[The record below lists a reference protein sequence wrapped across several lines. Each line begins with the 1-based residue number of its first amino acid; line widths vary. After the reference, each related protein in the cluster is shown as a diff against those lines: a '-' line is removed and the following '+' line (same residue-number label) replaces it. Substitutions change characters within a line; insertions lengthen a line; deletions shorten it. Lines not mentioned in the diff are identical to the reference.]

1 MTLRVSRNGMGHKMQ
16 NLQGVADTTYI
27 PLVARVYVTE
37 HFPEFFCDEKAV
49 EVGKKIPPEAL
60 NRIRKKSSEYAM
72 IASVARYHVLDR
84 VVRTFVSEHPEGCGI
99 INLGAGLETMA
110 ARLNLPKVMFYE
122 VDLPETVEL
131 REAFLEPL
139 PNEVVIAGDMFE
151 LSWIHKIDT
160 TVPLLII
167 VSGVFQYFS
176 EEKNTSF
183 IQALSR
189 HLPDS
194 EIIFD
199 STNEVGAK
207 YANRYVKKTGNVS
220 AEICFYINDAQEF
233 AHKIGMRL
241 LDERVFYTEAR
252 QLLGKKLKLYT
263 RIAMKVCDDK
273 KRAIFVHLQ
282 L

>member
-1 MTLRVSRNGMGHKMQ
+1 MGHKMQ

-27 PLVARVYVTE
+27 PLVARIYVTE

-110 ARLNLPKVMFYE
+110 ARLNLPKAMFYE

-189 HLPDS
+189 HLPGS

-199 STNEVGAK
+199 ATNEVGAK
-207 YANRYVKKTGNVS
+207 YANRYVKKTGNAS

-233 AHKIGMRL
+233 ARKIGMRL

-252 QLLGKKLKLYT
+252 QLLGKRLKLYT